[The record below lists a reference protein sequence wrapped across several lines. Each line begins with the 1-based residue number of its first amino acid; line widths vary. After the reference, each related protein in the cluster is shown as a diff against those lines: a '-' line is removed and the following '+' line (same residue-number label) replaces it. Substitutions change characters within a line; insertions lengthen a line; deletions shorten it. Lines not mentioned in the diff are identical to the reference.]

1 MVSRICWAEKFSYL
15 YNVNYCLKGESHDF
29 LMTPNPWLSK
39 LNIPGF
45 DFWFWILPALWSEA
59 IYLMTV
65 RTVSLIC
72 KTGIIHAFL
81 LLFQY
86 TIIISFFT
94 LWELKFSSYMR
105 AMCIAINLTFL
116 LSFLIRNCFYCFS
129 DIIVSIYYSK
139 FSP

>member
-1 MVSRICWAEKFSYL
+1 MLIIAPKVKVMISLWPQIPGFPGIFNISLEY
-15 YNVNYCLKGESHDF
+15 
-29 LMTPNPWLSK
+29 
-39 LNIPGF
+39 IPGF
-45 DFWFWILPALWSEA
+45 DFWFWILTALWPEA

-65 RTVSLIC
+65 STISLIC

-86 TIIISFFT
+86 TITISFFT

-116 LSFLIRNCFYCFS
+116 LSFLIGNCFYCFS